1 MKSFKNSLDYQEYC
15 QSRTKICSPDYQTMQ
30 NAANAKCKISV
41 SELRS
46 VTQVTTTL
54 TISST
59 NQFGQFLNI
68 YHFWSYQC
76 GTAVS
81 SRNEKQNCFNVKTI
95 LTLFTKTTPHI
106 ILFSGTQG
114 LNYVQIALGIHK
126 FVKIPLRW
134 LTKWTI
140 TFQL

>member
-1 MKSFKNSLDYQEYC
+1 MNFKK
-15 QSRTKICSPDYQTMQ
+15 RTVNYS
-30 NAANAKCKISV
+30 
-41 SELRS
+41 
-46 VTQVTTTL
+46 
-54 TISST
+54 
-59 NQFGQFLNI
+59 
-68 YHFWSYQC
+68 

-134 LTKWTI
+134 LTK
-140 TFQL
+140 